1 MVGPTR
7 TCIVDIGKSRDVG
20 EGVDSVSVSH
30 CMLAHVVSHV
40 YPTSVH
46 YVHDNCFHVKHS
58 HLHQICIDL
67 QDWWP

>member
-46 YVHDNCFHVKHS
+46 YVHDNCLHVEHS
-58 HLHQICIDL
+58 HLPYIKFALIFR
-67 QDWWP
+67 WP